1 MTEVTLAALTKRYA
15 KAAQPALDALSL
27 TLPSGKLTALLG
39 PSGCGKT
46 TALKLIA
53 GLISPTSGQITFDG
67 QQVASIPAEKRDA
80 VMVFQ
85 NPLLFPY
92 MTVAENVGFGLKLRG
107 IAAAHIRQQVAEML
121 ARVQLSGLGARRPA
135 DLSGGQQQRAALAR
149 ALILG
154 PRVLLLDEPLSS
166 LDAHLRGEMRSLIR
180 DLQRETGVTMVVVTH
195 DQHEAVVLAD
205 QIALILNGKLAQFAP
220 PQAFY
225 DRPGTEAVARFFG
238 GRNFIKGIARGGQF
252 HGPLGPLTLA
262 AGVVDGPGTL
272 TFRPESA
279 RLGSGENA
287 LTGVVTA
294 KEYQGPHTRI
304 DVKIGSE
311 VLEISINTQD
321 AAPLAL
327 ADSVSF
333 IVPPET
339 LWLIRP

>member
-53 GLISPTSGQITFDG
+53 GLISPTSGEISFDG

-107 IAAAHIRQQVAEML
+107 IAAAQIRQQVAEMF

-149 ALILG
+149 ALIVR
-154 PRVLLLDEPLSS
+154 PRVLLLDEPLSN
-166 LDAHLRGEMRSLIR
+166 LDAHLRGEMRGLIR

-220 PQAFY
+220 PHAFY
-225 DRPGTEAVARFFG
+225 DAPRTEAVARFFG
-238 GRNFIKGIARGGQF
+238 GRNFIKGDVRGGRF
-252 HGPLGPLTLA
+252 LCRSGPLMLPDGIA
-262 AGVVDGPGTL
+262 DGPGTL
-272 TFRPESA
+272 TFRPENA
-279 RLGSGENA
+279 RIGIGENA
-287 LTGVVTA
+287 LSGVVIG
-294 KEYQGPHTRI
+294 KEYQGTQTRLDI
-304 DVKIGSE
+304 KIGDQP
-311 VLEISINTQD
+311 VEISLRNQD
-321 AAPLAL
+321 AAPLEPG
-327 ADSVSF
+327 DTVGFTVS
-333 IVPPET
+333 PEN
-339 LWLIRP
+339 LWVIRP